1 MDEIAKRMYREKRQ
15 GSWELQKYEFER
27 RKNHQRQKKKKRIAS
42 ELDKKITENLE
53 HGKVLMSY
61 KCNPCLIIKGN

>member
-1 MDEIAKRMYREKRQ
+1 MRLPRECI
-15 GSWELQKYEFER
+15 ER
-27 RKNHQRQKKKKRIAS
+27 RDRDLGNFKSMSLRGGRITKDKKKKKRIAS

-61 KCNPCLIIKGN
+61 KYNPCLIIKGN